1 MKVTKKQLLEMIQ
14 QERKKILN
22 ENEEE
27 DHGMGG
33 EDPPTPGDIKFSGR
47 YDQAFDDDDT
57 PMMPPK
63 PVEPKGIAG
72 TDVPVAA
79 LSDGFEAAREAIASM
94 YSPTDRRYDNAMM
107 VVDMAEKQSQQKA
120 QNKEPMSS
128 KERLAYMWDFDERS
142 HPSDVKPPNPFREQL
157 EEVIMEELGSVMEE
171 GFGERWKQY
180 KKGRKKQ
187 TRSAD
192 DIAAANFLRA
202 AKARGMAEPEE
213 EVSTDPEHARRF
225 SSARNKDRFEEE
237 LAVVAAEGIGA
248 GEPEAFELPELVQRA
263 VSELQTIRDMLM
275 RGDELPKPNLVA
287 GKILNAIGN
296 IKSHFGMLSEGELEE
311 GMFGLTTDAS
321 CKTELDKQNN
331 MWMTRV
337 SSLYSAFKAAA
348 GQSQAAAALDNAG
361 MSAGD
366 LRPAEHSRLEEDEIE
381 ESWGEPLRKPDLNK
395 PLRKPDLNKPLKS
408 RSGAGGSGK
417 DRPEHEEARR
427 RRRLHQYGYE
437 E

>member
-27 DHGMGG
+27 DYGMGG

-120 QNKEPMSS
+120 QGEEPKSRDS
-128 KERLAYMWDFDERS
+128 RAPGGDDHLSYMWDFVTRS
-142 HPSDVKPPNPFREQL
+142 SKLAGEPQPKRPVPNPFRKQI
-157 EEVIMEELGSVMEE
+157 EEVVMEELGSVMKE
-171 GFGERWKQY
+171 GFGDRWKQY
-180 KKGRKKQ
+180 KKGLKKQ
-187 TRSAD
+187 TSTAD
-192 DIAAANFLRA
+192 EVAAANFLRA

-248 GEPEAFELPELVQRA
+248 GEPEAF
-263 VSELQTIRDMLM
+263 
-275 RGDELPKPNLVA
+275 
-287 GKILNAIGN
+287 
-296 IKSHFGMLSEGELEE
+296 
-311 GMFGLTTDAS
+311 
-321 CKTELDKQNN
+321 
-331 MWMTRV
+331 
-337 SSLYSAFKAAA
+337 
-348 GQSQAAAALDNAG
+348 
-361 MSAGD
+361 
-366 LRPAEHSRLEEDEIE
+366 
-381 ESWGEPLRKPDLNK
+381 
-395 PLRKPDLNKPLKS
+395 
-408 RSGAGGSGK
+408 
-417 DRPEHEEARR
+417 
-427 RRRLHQYGYE
+427 
-437 E
+437 